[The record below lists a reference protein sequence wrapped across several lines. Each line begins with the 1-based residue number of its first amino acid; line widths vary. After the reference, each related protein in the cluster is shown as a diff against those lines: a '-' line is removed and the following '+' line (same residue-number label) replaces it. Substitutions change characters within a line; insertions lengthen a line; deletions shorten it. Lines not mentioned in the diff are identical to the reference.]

1 MLQILAITTP
11 IYLIIAAGYLSVR
24 FGLFNKPDMR
34 VLGRFVINFCLPAL
48 IFNALSKRP
57 LGEVLNGPYLL
68 AYAAG
73 SLTVVLIGMLV
84 GLRLRRQSMPLAT
97 MQSLGMAASN
107 SGFVGYPIVLQ
118 LLGPTAG
125 VALALTMVVE
135 NLLVLPLCFAMADN
149 EGQDA
154 AQRWHHTLAV
164 SLRNLLKNPM
174 VLAILAGFGFSLSGL
189 HLPAVL
195 AQTVQI
201 VATASS
207 PVALFVIGGSLV
219 GLKLA
224 GVRRDLAWVACG
236 KLLLHP
242 LAVFTMLWLLPAG
255 LVVAPE
261 LRVAAVLFAAMP
273 MLSIYPVVAQKY
285 GLEGFTAAALLVATV
300 SSFFTISSLLW
311 AMHHLL
317 GWVA

>member
-34 VLGRFVINFCLPAL
+34 VLGRFVINVCLPAL
-48 IFNALSKRP
+48 SFNALSKRP

-255 LVVAPE
+255 LVVAC
-261 LRVAAVLFAAMP
+261 
-273 MLSIYPVVAQKY
+273 
-285 GLEGFTAAALLVATV
+285 
-300 SSFFTISSLLW
+300 
-311 AMHHLL
+311 
-317 GWVA
+317 

>member
-11 IYLIIAAGYLSVR
+11 IYLIIAAGFLSVR

-34 VLGRFVINFCLPAL
+34 VLGRFVVNFCLPAL

-125 VALALTMVVE
+125 VALALTMLVE

-154 AQRWHHTLAV
+154 AQRWHHALLN
-164 SLRNLLKNPM
+164 SLRNLLRNPL
-174 VLAILAGFGFSLSGL
+174 VLAILAGFCFSLLGL
-189 HLPAVL
+189 QLPAVL

-242 LAVFTMLWLLPAG
+242 LAVFTLLWLLPAG

>member
-1 MLQILAITTP
+1 MLQILAITAP
-11 IYLIIAAGYLSVR
+11 IYLIIAAGFLSVR
-24 FGLFNKPDMR
+24 FGLFSKPDMR

-84 GLRLRRQSMPLAT
+84 GRRLRRQSIPLAT

-125 VALALTMVVE
+125 VALALTMLVE

-154 AQRWHHTLAV
+154 SRRWHHTLAV

-174 VLAILAGFGFSLSGL
+174 VLAILAGFGSSLLGL

-224 GVRRDLAWVACG
+224 GVRRDLAWVSCG

-242 LAVFTMLWLLPAG
+242 LAVFTMLWLLPPA
-255 LVVAPE
+255 LYVAPE
-261 LRVAAVLFAAMP
+261 LRVAAVLFASMP

-300 SSFFTISSLLW
+300 SSFVTISSLLW
-311 AMHHLL
+311 AMRHLL

>member
-1 MLQILAITTP
+1 MLQILSITAP
-11 IYLIIAAGYLSVR
+11 IYLIIAAGFLSVR
-24 FGLFNKPDMR
+24 NGLFSKPDMR
-34 VLGRFVINFCLPAL
+34 VLGRFVVNFCLPAL
-48 IFNALSKRP
+48 IFNAVSKRP
-57 LGEVLNGPYLL
+57 LAEVLNGPYLL
-68 AYAAG
+68 AYAGG
-73 SLTVVLIGMLV
+73 SLAVVLVAMLV
-84 GLRLRRQSMPLAT
+84 GRRLRQHSMPLAT

-125 VALALTMVVE
+125 VALALTLLVE

-149 EGQDA
+149 HGQDA
-154 AQRWHHTLAV
+154 AQRWHHTLQI
-164 SLRNLLKNPM
+164 SLRNLLKNPL
-174 VLAILAGFGFSLSGL
+174 VLAIVAGFGCAVLGL

-195 AQTVQI
+195 AHTVQI

-224 GVRRDLAWVACG
+224 GVRRDLAWVATG

-242 LAVFTMLWLLPAG
+242 LAVFTLLWLLPPT
-255 LVVAPE
+255 LYVAPE
-261 LRVAAVLFAAMP
+261 LRIAAVLFAAMP

-285 GLEGFTAAALLVATV
+285 GLEGFTAAALLVTTV
-300 SSFFTISSLLW
+300 ASFFSISGLLW

-317 GWVA
+317 GWTA

>member
-1 MLQILAITTP
+1 MLHILAITAP
-11 IYLIIAAGYLSVR
+11 IYLIIAAGYLSGR
-24 FGLFNKPDMR
+24 FGMFSKPDMR
-34 VLGRFVINFCLPAL
+34 VLGRFVIHFCLPAM

-57 LGEVLNGPYLL
+57 LAEVLNGTYLL
-68 AYAAG
+68 AYAGG
-73 SLTVVLIGMLV
+73 SLAVITLAMLV
-84 GLRLRRQSMPLAT
+84 ARRLRGQSTPMAT

-125 VALALTMVVE
+125 VALALTMLVE

-149 EGQDA
+149 GGQNA
-154 AQRWHHTLAV
+154 AQRWHHTLWI

-174 VLAILAGFGFSLSGL
+174 VLAILAGFSFSMLDL

-195 AQTVQI
+195 AQTIQI

-219 GLKLA
+219 GLKLD
-224 GVRRDLAWVACG
+224 GVRRDLAWVTTG
-236 KLLLHP
+236 KLVLHP
-242 LAVFTMLWLLPAG
+242 LAVFVCLWLLPPI
-255 LVVAPE
+255 APE

-285 GLEGFTAAALLVATV
+285 GLEGFTAAALLVTTV
-300 SSFFTISSLLW
+300 ASFFSTSALLW
-311 AMHHLL
+311 AMQHWL
-317 GWVA
+317 GWTA

>member
-149 EGQDA
+149 EGQNA

>member
-1 MLQILAITTP
+1 
-11 IYLIIAAGYLSVR
+11 
-24 FGLFNKPDMR
+24 MR
-34 VLGRFVINFCLPAL
+34 VLGRFVVSFCLPAL

-57 LGEVLNGPYLL
+57 LAEVLNGPYLL
-68 AYAAG
+68 AYAGG
-73 SLTVVLIGMLV
+73 SLAVVALAMLV
-84 GLRLRRQSMPLAT
+84 GRRLRGQSVPLAT

-118 LLGPTAG
+118 LLGPSAG
-125 VALALTMVVE
+125 VALALTMLVE

-149 EGQDA
+149 DGEDA
-154 AQRWHHTLAV
+154 SRRWHHTLWI
-164 SLRNLLKNPM
+164 SLRKLLKNPL
-174 VLAILAGFGFSLSGL
+174 VLAILAGFSFSMLGL

-224 GVRRDLAWVACG
+224 GVRRDLAWVAMG
-236 KLLLHP
+236 KLILHP
-242 LAVFTMLWLLPAG
+242 LAVFTLLWLLPPT

-261 LRVAAVLFAAMP
+261 LRIAAVLFAAMP

-285 GLEGFTAAALLVATV
+285 GLEGFTAAALLVTTIA
-300 SSFFTISSLLW
+300 SFFSISALLW
-311 AMHHLL
+311 AMQHLL
-317 GWVA
+317 GWTA

>member
-1 MLQILAITTP
+1 MLQILAITAP
-11 IYLIIAAGYLSVR
+11 IYLIIAAGYLSGR
-24 FGLFNKPDMR
+24 YGMFSKPDMR
-34 VLGRFVINFCLPAL
+34 VLGRFVINFCLPAM

-57 LGEVLNGPYLL
+57 LAEVLNGTYLL
-68 AYAAG
+68 AYAGG
-73 SLTVVLIGMLV
+73 SLAVITLAMLV
-84 GLRLRRQSMPLAT
+84 ARRLRGQGTPMAT

-125 VALALTMVVE
+125 VALALTMLVE

-149 EGQDA
+149 DGQDA
-154 AQRWHHTLAV
+154 ARRWHHTLWI

-174 VLAILAGFGFSLSGL
+174 VLAILAGFTFSMLDL

-219 GLKLA
+219 GLKLD
-224 GVRRDLAWVACG
+224 GVRRDLAWVATG
-236 KLLLHP
+236 KLILHP
-242 LAVFTMLWLLPAG
+242 LAVFFCLWLLPPI
-255 LVVAPE
+255 APE

-285 GLEGFTAAALLVATV
+285 GLEGFTAAALLVTTV
-300 SSFFTISSLLW
+300 ASFFSISGLLW
-311 AMHHLL
+311 AMRHWL
-317 GWVA
+317 GWTA